1 MGPLEHSVPDL
12 ALLRTVNL
20 FPRRTEPDP
29 LEHSGLLGKEDGDL
43 IWCHWSR

>member
-12 ALLRTVNL
+12 ALLRTVNP

-43 IWCHWSR
+43 IWCLWSR